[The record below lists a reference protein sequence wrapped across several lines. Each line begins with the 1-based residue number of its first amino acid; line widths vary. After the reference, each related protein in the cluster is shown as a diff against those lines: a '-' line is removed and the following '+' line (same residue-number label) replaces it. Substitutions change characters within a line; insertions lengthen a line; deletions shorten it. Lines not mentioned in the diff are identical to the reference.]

1 MEAVAYPSLEVRN
14 GLPSEVW
21 TKAVQLWILFLKHC
35 PDEEFVSGY
44 IRECARSSLPVNGLS
59 GPEREL
65 RGVVYHLIRQQQM
78 LQHWSPELIWDFV
91 TVYGT
96 QNVRSVCD
104 LVAGLPG
111 VNMVIK
117 KLRRVALHLLS
128 EGVDISEPLAVLL
141 SDRRISNAWVTDEW
155 ISQLVNMGNP
165 GSSKAKDVSQRSM
178 QGPGTDEISQILDLF
193 PQISWQKAL
202 RLMKSHGSV
211 EQVTMHLLENPDAAT
226 ETEPV
231 EQNKPKAKS
240 QDSNILYGKKPQP
253 QKLEKAPA
261 SNLETTLRL
270 IYQADEDEH
279 DDTYDDAEAHQED
292 KPASSAVLDKVEKYL
307 WELYN
312 SKSSDAFKRESRK
325 SKQRGEMKKRTGWS
339 DEQIE
344 GWAKMLERSPRR
356 KALLEEKYMFRGN
369 FAEPEPEPDTE
380 PDQNDSQTNDDK
392 PEPSISKQQPQQQQQ
407 PNSHKAARDRKRKE
421 QNKAKRANHNRKAAH
436 AKKFGQ

>member
-1 MEAVAYPSLEVRN
+1 MEAVAYPSFEVRN
-14 GLPSEVW
+14 GLPSDVW
-21 TKAVQLWILFLKHC
+21 ARAVKLWILFLKHC

-44 IRECARSSLPVNGLS
+44 IRECARSPLPVNELS
-59 GPEREL
+59 DSEREL
-65 RGVVYHLIRQQQM
+65 RGVVFHLVRQQQM

-91 TVYGT
+91 SVYGT

-104 LVAGLPG
+104 MVAGLPG

-117 KLRRVALHLLS
+117 KLRRVVLHLVT
-128 EGVDISEPLAVLL
+128 EGVDISEPLATLL
-141 SDRRISNAWVTDEW
+141 SDRRISKEWVTDEW
-155 ISQLVNMGNP
+155 ISQLEKS
-165 GSSKAKDVSQRSM
+165 GSLKAKGISQRSL
-178 QGPGTDEISQILDLF
+178 QSPGVDEISQILDLF
-193 PQISWQKAL
+193 PQISRQKAM
-202 RLMKSHGSV
+202 RLMKTHGSV

-226 ETEPV
+226 GIETV
-231 EQNKPKAKS
+231 EQSKPKAKP
-240 QDSNILYGKKPQP
+240 QDKNILYGKKPQP
-253 QKLEKAPA
+253 KKLEKPSA

-369 FAEPEPEPDTE
+369 FAETDTE
-380 PDQNDSQTNDDK
+380 PDQNSSQTDDDK
-392 PEPSISKQQPQQQQQ
+392 SESSTSNQQPQPQQQQQ
-407 PNSHKAARDRKRKE
+407 QANSHKAARDRKRKE

-436 AKKFGQ
+436 SRKFGQ